1 MVLGIPCFI
10 SSFPLDPLSTPSLL
24 AAERGHVLRG
34 FREEADGVS
43 GRSAVAAG
51 GEQQGFLHGEERHR
65 LVPHVGAREVAMEE
79 LSLQGRAELS
89 GAIAALPLQTHHLA
103 HAEETSQ

>member
-1 MVLGIPCFI
+1 MVQRIPCFVI
-10 SSFPLDPLSTPSLL
+10 SSVPLDRRSTWLL

-43 GRSAVAAG
+43 GGFAVAAG
-51 GEQQGFLHGEERHR
+51 GEQQGLLHGEERHR

-79 LSLQGRAELS
+79 LSLQGRAELP
-89 GAIAALPLQTHHLA
+89 GAIAALPLQTHHLEHAAERA
-103 HAEETSQ
+103 H